1 MAAMISS
8 AALSSHYGLNNHHH
22 RSQFLPINLTHCA
35 VSSPSQLFF
44 GRFRDQNIGG
54 TRYFSFRGEKGKLN
68 AAINNPAAGA
78 ATAAAQDLLEQPI
91 ISQEYSLDEILNRVQ
106 QHSCLFNKDNDKS
119 DSSITLSGV
128 GVQLGMEAT
137 WTLTVRSDG
146 AFREDVSS
154 PFVSFSSGFNA
165 NFVNN
170 STAWDVDS
178 SGVCH
183 KLELDD
189 HQATVLVAWIRS
201 GVWSL
206 PSLRSYL
213 EIEVVTITESSSSSS
228 SDYAK
233 NKENSDSNTIN
244 DFITLSVQLRSGRV
258 AVHMKINTS
267 SWQPES
273 AKVIMCGDY
282 ETWEFENWKHWDI
295 DAQEENEEERKTNN
309 SLVPSPA
316 KFIHHSMNGGQQS
329 LTITN
334 IKRNAPLNTATFTTA
349 PITTVATGPRC
360 YYSVPSQTEGHGGAL
375 LPLDSQFFKNIP
387 SAVPVWYTRS
397 GHMLAYATLNGD
409 ATNSGYFIVD
419 TGASGFVI
427 EPSAAD
433 KLKLESFGEVHVTGM
448 AGKIKGKFRRAGK
461 FQLGPLEVKNAV
473 MMEMMFGGLVTG
485 APGPVIGIVG

>member
-1 MAAMISS
+1 MIPS
-8 AALSSHYGLNNHHH
+8 AALSSHYRLNHYHN
-22 RSQFLPINLTHCA
+22 RSQFLPINHTHCA
-35 VSSPSQLFF
+35 VLSPSQSFF
-44 GRFRDQNIGG
+44 GRYRDPKITGYLEFR
-54 TRYFSFRGEKGKLN
+54 REKGKLN

-78 ATAAAQDLLEQPI
+78 AAAAAEELLQLPLI
-91 ISQEYSLDEILNRVQ
+91 PQEYSIDDILNHVQ
-106 QHSCLFNKDNDKS
+106 QQACLFNLDNGTN

-137 WTLTVRSDG
+137 WTLTVRSNG

-165 NFVNN
+165 DFANN

-183 KLELDD
+183 KLQLDD
-189 HQATVLVAWIRS
+189 HQATVLVAWIRT

-213 EIEVVTITESSSSSS
+213 DIELVSLTGDTNSSPRDS
-228 SDYAK
+228 AE
-233 NKENSDSNTIN
+233 NKENIDTNSTN
-244 DFITLSVQLRSGRV
+244 DFITLSVRLQSGRV
-258 AVHMKINTS
+258 AVRVKIRTS
-267 SWQPES
+267 TWQPES
-273 AKVIMCGDY
+273 AKVIMCGDS
-282 ETWEFENWKHWDI
+282 ETWKFENWKHWGI
-295 DAQEENEEERKTNN
+295 DAREDKEHEEERAAVRKRKNKIL
-309 SLVPSPA
+309 SVPSPER
-316 KFIHHSMNGGQQS
+316 FIHHSMNGGQQS

-334 IKRNAPLNTATFTTA
+334 IKRNSPKNTGTLTTP
-349 PITTVATGPRC
+349 PIANESGGC
-360 YYSVPSQTEGHGGAL
+360 YYSIPNQEGEAL
-375 LPLDSQFFKNIP
+375 LPLDSQFLENVP
-387 SAVPVWYTRS
+387 SAVPVWHTRS
-397 GHMLAYATLNGD
+397 GHMLAFATLNGD

-427 EPSAAD
+427 EPTAAD
-433 KLKLESFGEVHVTGM
+433 KLKLKSFGEVHVTGM

-473 MMEMMFGGLVTG
+473 MMEMTCGGLVAG